1 MAFLYDAR
9 YWIVLLNPK
18 NEVKLLTQSAA
29 ERICMGEW
37 PVPNWGIYFHLLLV
51 LARVPEFFSQR
62 GRFRSTGKNNSG
74 TQRARGR
81 GRK

>member
-29 ERICMGEW
+29 KWICMAKW
-37 PVPNWGIYFHLLLV
+37 PLPNFG
-51 LARVPEFFSQR
+51 
-62 GRFRSTGKNNSG
+62 N
-74 TQRARGR
+74 
-81 GRK
+81 